1 MSYGLIPLGRK
12 PDKELLDRYQYLQ
25 KFLKESK
32 EFGAQRQESEKKA
45 VNIALQNLARNSGYG
60 DVTRLTWSME
70 TELIK
75 ELLPYL
81 SPKEIDGVEV
91 YVQINEEG
99 KSEIKQ
105 IKDGKELNSMPAKLK
120 KHPYIEE
127 LKAVHKKLKDQYTR
141 SRVMLEQAMEDCTR
155 FEENELRKLMQNPVI
170 WPLLR
175 HLVFICNGQTGFY
188 TDGLLVTVNAVCLPL
203 KPKDELRIA
212 HPTDLYASGDW
223 HAYQKFLFDKA
234 IRQPFKQVF
243 RELYVPTPEE
253 VEATQSRRYAGNQI
267 QPQNGCRTERP
278 SLGSRLR
285 RRFAK
290 DLLQR
295 EHHRHHLRHGRL
307 VLSCRH
313 RSSDVRICL
322 LPQPQGL
329 QADENLGD
337 SSCHLLGSDERRRL
351 GSKCSPCRKRRSGN
365 QPLYHRDAQHVS
377 GTDNAVVPFQERDD
391 KRKFRSHRRQ
401 TG

>member
-1 MSYGLIPLGRK
+1 
-12 PDKELLDRYQYLQ
+12 
-25 KFLKESK
+25 
-32 EFGAQRQESEKKA
+32 
-45 VNIALQNLARNSGYG
+45 
-60 DVTRLTWSME
+60 ME

-141 SRVMLEQAMEDCTR
+141 SRIMLEQAMEDCTH

-170 WPLLR
+170 WPLLK

-188 TDGLLVTVNAVCLPL
+188 TDGLLITVNAVCLPL

-212 HPTDLYASGDW
+212 HPTDLYTSGDW
-223 HAYQKFLFDKA
+223 HAYQKFLFDKS

-253 VEATQSRRYAGNQI
+253 IEATQSRRYAGNQI
-267 QPQNGCRTERP
+267 QPQKTGCR
-278 SLGSRLR
+278 
-285 RRFAK
+285 
-290 DLLQR
+290 
-295 EHHRHHLRHGRL
+295 
-307 VLSCRH
+307 
-313 RSSDVRICL
+313 
-322 LPQPQGL
+322 
-329 QADENLGD
+329 N
-337 SSCHLLGSDERRRL
+337 
-351 GSKCSPCRKRRSGN
+351 
-365 QPLYHRDAQHVS
+365 
-377 GTDNAVVPFQERDD
+377 
-391 KRKFRSHRRQ
+391 
-401 TG
+401 